1 MTNGKKLVENFT
13 VQRKKKK
20 KKKKRLYSVQRFV
33 ISFKITE
40 ENNKI
45 GKHIIIN
52 LIFQRYKIFKTS

>member
-1 MTNGKKLVENFT
+1 MTNGKTCWKFYCIE
-13 VQRKKKK
+13 KKKK
-20 KKKKRLYSVQRFV
+20 DYILYNVSVFSV
-33 ISFKITE
+33 ISFQITE

>member
-1 MTNGKKLVENFT
+1 MTNGKTCWKFYCIE
-13 VQRKKKK
+13 KKKK
-20 KKKKRLYSVQRFV
+20 KDYILYNVSVFSV
-33 ISFKITE
+33 ISFQITE

>member
-1 MTNGKKLVENFT
+1 MEKLVENFT
-13 VQRKKKK
+13 VYRKKKK
-20 KKKKRLYSVQRFV
+20 DYILYNVFVFSV
-33 ISFKITE
+33 ISFQITE

>member
-1 MTNGKKLVENFT
+1 MEKLVENFT
-13 VQRKKKK
+13 VYRKKKK
-20 KKKKRLYSVQRFV
+20 DYILYNVSVFSV
-33 ISFKITE
+33 ISFQITE

>member
-1 MTNGKKLVENFT
+1 MEKNLLKILLYRE
-13 VQRKKKK
+13 RRRR
-20 KKKKRLYSVQRFV
+20 KKKRLYSVQRFV

-52 LIFQRYKIFKTS
+52 LIFQKYKTFKTS